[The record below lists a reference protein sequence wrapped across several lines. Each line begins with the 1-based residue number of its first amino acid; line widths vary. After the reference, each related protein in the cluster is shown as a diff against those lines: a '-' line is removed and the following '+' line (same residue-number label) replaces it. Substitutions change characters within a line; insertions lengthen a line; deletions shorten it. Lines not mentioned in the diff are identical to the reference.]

1 MDYMKLF
8 FDLYSEQN
16 IKLKREIIKDIIKN
30 IIINKQ
36 VCSID
41 EFNNM
46 SRKLRVASQISSSE
60 ILNIYY
66 NYASKYGVNNSI
78 TEFYEK
84 NNRDLLEKEVFN
96 WQQVCRLFKNKYL
109 KIKIITFHINGNH
122 KIADEVIVLSILDI
136 KDVEDASKFCE
147 KNEVIAYTMN
157 AELKF

>member
-60 ILNIYY
+60 ILNI
-66 NYASKYGVNNSI
+66 
-78 TEFYEK
+78 
-84 NNRDLLEKEVFN
+84 
-96 WQQVCRLFKNKYL
+96 
-109 KIKIITFHINGNH
+109 
-122 KIADEVIVLSILDI
+122 
-136 KDVEDASKFCE
+136 
-147 KNEVIAYTMN
+147 
-157 AELKF
+157 